1 MSTVV
6 CGIDEAGYGPHLGPL
21 VVAAAA
27 FRLADGAREAA
38 LHRLVALKDG
48 GGGLP
53 IDDSKKMWNGRRCMS
68 ALETTVLGH
77 VVLGRGLLPL
87 RVGTLLDGAIDFAAE
102 EVEELPWYAGRLL
115 ALRLPRRAA
124 VAELLERTER
134 HAELLADRGL
144 SCAAVL
150 VAPVPEPRFNQ
161 STRHHGTKA
170 WPLFFAA
177 ARLVEALMQRFPRD
191 EVIIH
196 VDRQGGRIHYGE
208 MLQGFFP
215 MAPLRV
221 LRERPLESIYLFDF
235 PARPPVTVHVHVEA
249 DASKAPV
256 ALASLAAKC
265 VRELFMESLN
275 GWFAERIPGVRP
287 TAGYHADAHRF
298 LRDVAAVPEHEA
310 PRERLV
316 RIR

>member
-1 MSTVV
+1 MTVV

-21 VVAAAA
+21 VVAASA
-27 FRLADGAREAA
+27 FRLADGARESA
-38 LHRLVALKDG
+38 LNRLVALKDG

-53 IDDSKKMWNGRRCMS
+53 IDDSKKVWSGPHCMS

-77 VVLGRGLLPL
+77 VILSRGLLPL
-87 RVGTLLDGAIDFAAE
+87 RVGTLLEGAVDFANE

-115 ALRLPRRAA
+115 ALRLPRRAV
-124 VAELLERTER
+124 VAELLERAER
-134 HAELLADRGL
+134 QAEILADRGL
-144 SCAAVL
+144 TCTAVL

-161 STRHHGTKA
+161 ITRHHGSKA
-170 WPLFFAA
+170 WTNFLAA
-177 ARLVEALMQRFPRD
+177 ARLIEALMQRFPQD
-191 EVIIH
+191 ELVIH

-208 MLQGFFP
+208 LLQNFFP
-215 MAPLRV
+215 LTPLAV
-221 LRERPLESIYLFDF
+221 LRERPAESIYHFAFTL
-235 PARPPVTVHVHVEA
+235 RPPVTVHVHVEA

-275 GWFAERIPGVRP
+275 AWFAERVPGVKP
-287 TAGYHADAHRF
+287 TAGYHGDAHRF
-298 LRDVAAVPEHEA
+298 LRDVAPLLEREA

>member
-1 MSTVV
+1 VSIVA
-6 CGIDEAGYGPHLGPL
+6 GIDEAGYGPWLGPL

-27 FRLADGAREAA
+27 FRLEDGAREAA

-53 IDDSKKMWNGRRCMS
+53 IDDSKKVWTGPRCMPV
-68 ALETTVLGH
+68 LETTVLGH
-77 VVLGRGLLPL
+77 VILGRGLLPL
-87 RVGTLLDGAIDFAAE
+87 RVSTLLDGAVDFSAE

-115 ALRLPRRAA
+115 SLRLPRRADVGQLLA
-124 VAELLERTER
+124 RAERQ
-134 HAELLADRGL
+134 AELLADRGL
-144 SCAAVL
+144 SVAGVFL
-150 VAPVPEPRFNQ
+150 APVPEPRFNQ
-161 STRHHGTKA
+161 ATRHHGTKA
-170 WPLFFAA
+170 WPLFLAA
-177 ARLVEALMQRFPRD
+177 ARLVETLMQRFPKD
-191 EVIIH
+191 ELVIH

-208 MLQGFFP
+208 LLQGFFP
-215 MAPLRV
+215 LAPLRV
-221 LRERPLESIYLFDF
+221 LRERPIESIYSFDF
-235 PARPPVTVHVHVEA
+235 PDRPPVLVHVHVEA

-298 LRDVAAVPEHEA
+298 LRDVAAVPEHVA
-310 PRERLV
+310 PRGRLV